1 MKKLLLISMLVGAM
15 PLAMMAQDD
24 DLYFVSKKKKS
35 AVVEEAQDQFG
46 LPKDTYYAGSNRS
59 VDEYNRR
66 FKSQVEQIDSVD
78 SLREDFKLTKRMS
91 RFDEYQ
97 LDSAYWAGYN

>member
-46 LPKDTYYAGSNRS
+46 MPKDTYYAGSNRS

-66 FKSQVEQIDSVD
+66 FKSQVEQI
-78 SLREDFKLTKRMS
+78 
-91 RFDEYQ
+91 
-97 LDSAYWAGYN
+97 

>member
-1 MKKLLLISMLVGAM
+1 MKKLLLISMLIGAM

-35 AVVEEAQDQFG
+35 VVVEEAQDQFG

-66 FKSQVEQIDSVD
+66 FRSQVEQIGEADEED
-78 SLREDFKLTKRMS
+78 DTLR
-91 RFDEYQ
+91 
-97 LDSAYWAGYN
+97 